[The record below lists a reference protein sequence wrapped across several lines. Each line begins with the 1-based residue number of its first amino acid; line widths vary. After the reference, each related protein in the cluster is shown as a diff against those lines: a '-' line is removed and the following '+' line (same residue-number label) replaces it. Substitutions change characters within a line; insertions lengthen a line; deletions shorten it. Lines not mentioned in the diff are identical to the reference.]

1 MDIASFFLGDVFA
14 VKAGVE
20 LVESGSGYAKARM
33 LITPNHLNGGGVCQ
47 GGALFTLADFAFA
60 VAVNSHAKLTL
71 SVSATVHFFRS
82 ESSGYIYAEAR
93 ETYDHRRLAGCEVR
107 LTNEAGDLVATF
119 TSVGYR
125 KEVDLPFPP
134 AANNSK

>member
-1 MDIASFFLGDVFA
+1 MDVRSFFQGDVFA
-14 VKAGVE
+14 KKAGVE
-20 LVESGSGYAKARM
+20 LLEAKSGYAKARM
-33 LITPNHLNGGGVCQ
+33 LITPDHLNGGHVCQ

-82 ESSGYIYAEAR
+82 ESSGYIYAEAQ
-93 ETYDHRRLAGCEVR
+93 ETYDHSRIAGCEVR
-107 LTNEAGDLVATF
+107 LTNESGELVATF

-125 KEVDLPFPP
+125 KNVDLPFD
-134 AANNSK
+134 ALD